1 MLQRLAAWCYRRR
14 RSVVVLWIVALV
26 AVSVIGSN
34 VGASFSQGFSLT
46 DTESARAAQLLETRF
61 PARAGDEGQIVFAH
75 ARRACQDA
83 AVQARM
89 EKLFAEVA
97 KVPGVTAVVSPY
109 SADGAR
115 QVARSGDIAYATVQ
129 FDKQASKIPDATIE
143 HIRTLKDD
151 ADGWRRARSRS
162 AGACSRS
169 RAASARPSSSASSP
183 PSSSCSSRSVRCSR
197 WDCPS

>member
-46 DTESARAAQLLETRF
+46 GHRVATRRELLESRF
-61 PARAGDEGQIVFAH
+61 PARAGDEGQIVFA
-75 ARRACQDA
+75 ARRRRRRTA

-89 EKLFAEVA
+89 ETLFADVA

-109 SADGAR
+109 SPDGAP
-115 QVARSGDIAYATVQ
+115 QVARERRRRVRHRPVRPAGGEDPRRHHRAH
-129 FDKQASKIPDATIE
+129 P
-143 HIRTLKDD
+143 HPRRDD
-151 ADGWRRARSRS
+151 AGRWRRARSRS

-169 RAASARPSSSASSP
+169 RAGSARPSSSASSP
-183 PSSSCSSRSVRCSR
+183 RSSSC
-197 WDCPS
+197 